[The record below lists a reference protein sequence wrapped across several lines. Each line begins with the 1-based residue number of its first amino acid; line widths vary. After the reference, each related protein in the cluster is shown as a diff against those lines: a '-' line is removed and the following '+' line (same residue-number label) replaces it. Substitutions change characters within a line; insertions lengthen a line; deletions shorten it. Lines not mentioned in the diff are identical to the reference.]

1 MTEGCAFVDT
11 IEREIRNRISEDIE
25 EPIDGPEPLD
35 RRSPL
40 GLFFRTLLIKL
51 RKMSF
56 HETLVLSAHAA
67 EWCGVRGEPRRVGM
81 SLNREVREGGDK
93 RVAAMASHQA
103 AAQTGDY
110 GSALFAL
117 RQFYDYQVPSSDR
130 YMHQHAL
137 LNLAAFKYATG
148 GLDAAREAVEEGIRL
163 SRQQGDKTCLES
175 CLSLKYRLTTEVGS
189 AAWAPNE
196 VPRVKGGPLPERK
209 LAKGATPSDELW
221 SINAAVDLGESA
233 PMAYRRLWTALNS
246 EKAGTEE
253 NVPRMISMSA
263 WHQAQAGLWG
273 MMGSGELADLHES
286 MALTAPDLEEEGR
299 ITILLARAERSAT
312 AGKFDEALAL
322 LLDPG
327 VLEGLS
333 LTDYR
338 RWASVVWSI
347 VEKEATL
354 EEDAA
359 ALSVL
364 AGLRA
369 PAPERTGPGG
379 LVRDKFDLE
388 ATPESRGI
396 LSAQEHIRDS
406 LKQARSMLD
415 KHTPAHLIL
424 PIVLSALQLA
434 QSLALWPLH
443 DEGIVALSEVLLQM
457 ELWSKA
463 DKEVAAFWPRL
474 GGELGAR
481 AALVRAKAHAA
492 LALEQEGKHGARDT
506 FNAATKYAKLAKE
519 RGQAIGAARVVEEAE
534 IMSAML
540 AELAGGRGKI
550 PARKQGTLSEKVRGV
565 GEVVRLVGVRV
576 AEGWR

>member
-1 MTEGCAFVDT
+1 MDT
-11 IEREIRNRISEDIE
+11 IEREIRNRISEDVE

-56 HETLVLSAHAA
+56 QETLVLSAHAA
-67 EWCGVRGEPRRVGM
+67 EWCGVRGEPKRVGM

-110 GSALFAL
+110 ASALFAL

-175 CLSLKYRLTTEVGS
+175 CLSLKYRLRTEMES
-189 AAWAPNE
+189 AAWMSNE
-196 VPRVKGGPLPERK
+196 VPRVKDGPLPERK
-209 LAKGATPSDELW
+209 LAKGATSLDELW
-221 SINAAVDLGESA
+221 SINAAIDLGEPA
-233 PMAYRRLWTALNS
+233 PMAYRRLWSALSPTTTES
-246 EKAGTEE
+246 EESI
-253 NVPRMISMSA
+253 PRLLSMAA

-273 MMGSGELADLHES
+273 LMGSGELADLHES
-286 MALTAPDLEEEGR
+286 MALTSPDLGDECR
-299 ITILLARAERSAT
+299 ITTLLARAERAT
-312 AGKFDEALAL
+312 AAGKFDESLAL
-322 LLDPG
+322 LLDAN

-333 LTDYR
+333 LADYR
-338 RWASVVWSI
+338 RWARVVWSV
-347 VEKEATL
+347 VEKEAML
-354 EEDAA
+354 AEDAA

-364 AGLRA
+364 AALRA
-369 PAPERTGPGG
+369 PQPDQRGPGG
-379 LVRDKFDLE
+379 LTRDVFDLE
-388 ATPESRGI
+388 AEPESRGI
-396 LSAQEHIRDS
+396 LSANRHILES
-406 LKQARSMLD
+406 LSQARSMLK
-415 KHTPAHLIL
+415 KHTPPHLIL
-424 PIVLSALQLA
+424 PAVLGALQLA

-443 DEGIVALSEVLLQM
+443 DEGIVALAEVLLQM

-463 DKEVAAFWPRL
+463 DAEVAALWPRL
-474 GGELGAR
+474 SGELGAR

-506 FNAATKYAKLAKE
+506 FNAATRYAKLAKE
-519 RGQAIGAARVVEEAE
+519 RGQAVGDSRVVEEAE

-540 AELAGGRGKI
+540 DELAGGRGKVS
-550 PARKQGTLSEKVRGV
+550 ARKQSTLSEKVRGV